1 MKGNGGIALMI
12 ILGILFFPIGV
23 IFALTKDYM

>member
-12 ILGILFFPIGV
+12 ILGILFFPLGV
-23 IFALTKDYM
+23 ILALAKNYK